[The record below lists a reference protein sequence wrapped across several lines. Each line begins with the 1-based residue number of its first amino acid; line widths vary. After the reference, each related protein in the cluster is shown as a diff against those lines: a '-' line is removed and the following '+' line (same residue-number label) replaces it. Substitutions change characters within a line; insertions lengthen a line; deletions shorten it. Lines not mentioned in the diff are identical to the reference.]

1 MRFIKLL
8 PLLTLIILQSCKID
22 PPHSTYTNVVIPIEE
37 RMVPENGVVNTPLNI
52 SVRASAENGC
62 WSNIHFRLEEKDER
76 RYEIVALADFESYGE
91 CPDIVVSGDTLLTLT
106 PTEPRNYFIKVWM
119 STTKYELDTIVVT
132 VAPPGR

>member
-8 PLLTLIILQSCKID
+8 PLLTLINLQSCKID

-106 PTEPRNYFIKVWM
+106 PTEPRNYFNKVWM